1 MNKIYILLYNNNM
14 KVKKIIKA
22 IFVIFIPLIG
32 GFLFSLLTN
41 FKNYKVLNKPPISP
55 PGLVFPIA
63 WSILY
68 LLLGVS
74 LYISTKKSK
83 EKSIII
89 SYIINLLLNYTW
101 SIVFF
106 KFKLYKVAIFHLLA
120 LIISTIYLMKKLYK
134 KNKLTA
140 YLQLPYLFWLLFAL
154 YLNVGVSILN

>member
-1 MNKIYILLYNNNM
+1 MKI
-14 KVKKIIKA
+14 KKIIKA
-22 IFVIFIPLIG
+22 IFIIFIPLIG
-32 GFLFSLLTN
+32 GFLFSLLTSY
-41 FKNYKVLNKPPISP
+41 KNYKVLNKPPLSP
-55 PGLVFPIA
+55 PGIVFPIA

-134 KNKLTA
+134 KNKQTA

-154 YLNVGVSILN
+154 YLNIGVSILN

>member
-1 MNKIYILLYNNNM
+1 MKI
-14 KVKKIIKA
+14 KKIIKA
-22 IFVIFIPLIG
+22 IFIIFIPLIG
-32 GFLFSLLTN
+32 GFLFSLLTSY
-41 FKNYKVLNKPPISP
+41 KNYKVLNKPSLSP
-55 PGLVFPIA
+55 PGIVFPIA

-106 KFKLYKVAIFHLLA
+106 KFKLYKVAIFHLLV

-154 YLNVGVSILN
+154 YLNIVVSILN

>member
-1 MNKIYILLYNNNM
+1 MKI
-14 KVKKIIKA
+14 KKLIKA
-22 IFVIFIPLIG
+22 IFIIFIPLIG
-32 GFLFSLLTN
+32 GFLFSLLTSY
-41 FKNYKVLNKPPISP
+41 KNYKVLNKPSLSP
-55 PGLVFPIA
+55 PGIVFPIA

-106 KFKLYKVAIFHLLA
+106 KFKLYKVAIFHLLV

-154 YLNVGVSILN
+154 YLNIVVSILN

>member
-1 MNKIYILLYNNNM
+1 MKI
-14 KVKKIIKA
+14 KKLIKA
-22 IFVIFIPLIG
+22 IFIIFIPLIG
-32 GFLFSLLTN
+32 GFLFSLLTSY
-41 FKNYKVLNKPPISP
+41 KNYKVLNKPSLSP
-55 PGLVFPIA
+55 PGIVFPIA

-154 YLNVGVSILN
+154 YLNIVVSILN

>member
-1 MNKIYILLYNNNM
+1 M
-14 KVKKIIKA
+14 KFKKIIKA
-22 IFVIFIPLIG
+22 IFTILTPLIG
-32 GFLFSLLTN
+32 GFLFSLLTSY
-41 FKNYKVLNKPPISP
+41 KNYKVLIKPPLSP
-55 PGLVFPIA
+55 PGIVFPIA

-154 YLNVGVSILN
+154 YLNIGVSILN